1 MKHARSLPLLLTAA
15 CAATAPGEMRSSA
28 PPAYQYADIFQVQR
42 DDAGAGDDWVG
53 YGVAG
58 SIRVDDHLRLFGE
71 FRSVVND
78 DSPGDDI
85 DVLAAGFGY
94 HLPLAAHTDLVLD
107 LGFLDEEN
115 ETSTGAESSTVLQV
129 GAHVR
134 TRVLGSLEL
143 EAGMT
148 HYDYAESDTDLDL
161 GAVYHFTER
170 FGLAV
175 SLADGDRRSALRFG
189 ARLHL
194 F

>member
-1 MKHARSLPLLLTAA
+1 MKHAQFLPLLLTAA
-15 CAATAPGEMRSSA
+15 CAATTPGEVRSST
-28 PPAYQYADIFQVQR
+28 PPAYQFADIYQVQR
-42 DDAGAGDDWVG
+42 DDAGAGDDWAG
-53 YGVAG
+53 YGISG
-58 SIRVDDHLRLFGE
+58 SLRVDDHLRLFGE

-94 HLPLAAHTDLVLD
+94 HLPLATHTDLVFD

-115 ETSTGAESSTVLQV
+115 ETSLAAESSTVLQV

-134 TRVLGSLEL
+134 TRVLGPLEL
-143 EAGMT
+143 EVGMT
-148 HYDYAESDTDLDL
+148 HYDYAEPDIDLDL

-175 SLADGDRRSALRFG
+175 RLADGDRRSALRFG

-194 F
+194 

>member
-1 MKHARSLPLLLTAA
+1 
-15 CAATAPGEMRSSA
+15 MRSSA

-94 HLPLAAHTDLVLD
+94 HLPLATHTDLVLD

-189 ARLHL
+189 VRLHL